1 MKLFYNLLAA
11 FLLLTSGC
19 IPILIGTG
27 VVAGY
32 TLSNDTASGEIK
44 TEYRVLW
51 DVIQDKTENMNAEII
66 NTNESKG
73 IVKARISDH
82 DVTIK
87 IDTINSQLQKLSV
100 SARKYMLPKPQF
112 AQKIF
117 LQIVKELE

>member
-1 MKLFYNLLAA
+1 MKLFYS
-11 FLLLTSGC
+11 FLLFFLLIANGC
-19 IPILIGTG
+19 IPVLIGTG

-51 DVIQDKTENMNAEII
+51 DVVLDKMQSMNAEII

-73 IVKARISDH
+73 IVKAKLADH
-82 DVTIK
+82 DLTIK
-87 IDTINSQLQKLSV
+87 IDTINSQLQKLTI